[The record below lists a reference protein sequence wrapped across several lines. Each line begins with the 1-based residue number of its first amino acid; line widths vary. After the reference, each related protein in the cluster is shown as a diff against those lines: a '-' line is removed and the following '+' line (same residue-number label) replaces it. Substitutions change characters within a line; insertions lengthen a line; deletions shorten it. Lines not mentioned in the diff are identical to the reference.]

1 MVYSITIALVAT
13 ILFVILNKVR
23 IPIRGSPNNILLVK
37 GILFFVV
44 FLSLER
50 LVKYIYFGNAQ
61 NEEFGGAPGVTTSA
75 QNEVLRG
82 ATAVTTSAQ
91 NEVLRGAPGVT
102 TSAQNEVLR
111 GATAVTRKTVFP
123 HFSVGKGF
131 PLSGAKSI
139 DIIQKNISADDKIAG
154 GVKNRLTVNTAGYET
169 ALSYINGTS
178 NPRGPYTINWLGTK
192 QQFIDAT
199 YGILLAVNKY
209 TPDLTKPPK
218 DITGAVISNEFKVLR
233 FPNDP

>member
-61 NEEFGGAPGVTTSA
+61 NEEFG
-75 QNEVLRG
+75 
-82 ATAVTTSAQ
+82 
-91 NEVLRGAPGVT
+91 GAPGVT